1 MRSATALK
9 PRCTALLGTS
19 PKNTVAISLWTLI
32 EAEVHAGSTRRSLWG
47 ISMSL
52 WNSAYGNTLNVRSW
66 RHRWVLTRRN
76 RFMASTALSMRNFT
90 ILLASLIL
98 IVGSP
103 VADAAGEQK
112 PLPKVSTTAERDAK
126 GLLTCTRDC
135 GLRHKD
141 PEERARCIGRAQA
154 SGQCSLVNISQ

>member
-1 MRSATALK
+1 MGHCDVPEELRLRQYLECSIVETQVGADT
-9 PRCTALLGTS
+9 P
-19 PKNTVAISLWTLI
+19 
-32 EAEVHAGSTRRSLWG
+32 
-47 ISMSL
+47 
-52 WNSAYGNTLNVRSW
+52 
-66 RHRWVLTRRN
+66 N
-76 RFMASTALSMRNFT
+76 RLMASTALSMRNFT

-112 PLPKVSTTAERDAK
+112 PLPKVSTTAERDDAK

-141 PEERARCIGRAQA
+141 PEEPARCIGRAQA
-154 SGQCSLVNISQ
+154 SGQCSLVKTSQ